1 MAGHR
6 VCHFKLVLL
15 GDTAVGKVEVEIA
28 KAPFYADKYIHVSDV
43 WMLLVSML
51 VLSGGSVC
59 PGRILRV
66 PGAHHR
72 GSFPHTDSRSR

>member
-15 GDTAVGKVEVEIA
+15 VDTAVGKVEVEIA
-28 KAPFYADKYIHVSDV
+28 KAPFHADYNIFMFHDAR
-43 WMLLVSML
+43 MLLVL
-51 VLSGGSVC
+51 VLPGGSIC